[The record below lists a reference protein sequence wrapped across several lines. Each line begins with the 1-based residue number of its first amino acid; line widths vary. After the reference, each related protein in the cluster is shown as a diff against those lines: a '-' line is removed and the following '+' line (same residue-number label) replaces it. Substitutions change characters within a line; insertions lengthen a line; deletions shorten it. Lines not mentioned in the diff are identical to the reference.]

1 MSVQI
6 FEKIVI
12 FAPIFETILRFCL
25 LFNAFLFMEWTSDM
39 PQFITDH
46 LNDDVSR
53 LLLSARRYP
62 SLDVP
67 FAVEQIE
74 ARRRLRTKLPE
85 WYALPDLIMGGRIPA
100 EQCSS
105 EQTARFKRSIM
116 LADAHSLCDM
126 TGGMGVDFWYMS
138 QGLDYAVYTERQPAL
153 CEAARH
159 NFGVLRG
166 VATSACSEI
175 VVREGLSTEL
185 PIPDVDV
192 IYLDPARRSIDG
204 SRIYEISDCDPDVV
218 SWQHDLLAH
227 CRQLIT
233 KVSPMADISRTLSR
247 LVGVT
252 HLYVVSVR
260 NECKELLVVQQHDA
274 STDASLQQQ
283 IHCVDFLSDHTTE
296 FQFSKQKI
304 GALDS
309 QALAVQIGQYL
320 YEPDVSIM
328 KAQGFK
334 ALAECFGVRM
344 LDTDCHYFTS
354 DDLIPDFPGRIFRI
368 DQEIEFSSRVIRQL
382 RRTIPQANIAVR
394 HFPLAADELRRRTG
408 IRDGG
413 EVYLFGATLQ
423 NVGPLLLLCSKYKQ
437 SIM

>member
-1 MSVQI
+1 
-6 FEKIVI
+6 
-12 FAPIFETILRFCL
+12 
-25 LFNAFLFMEWTSDM
+25 MEWTSDIR
-39 PQFITDH
+39 QFVSEH

-62 SLDVP
+62 SIDVP

-105 EQTARFKRSIM
+105 EQTARFKRSVM

-138 QGLDYAVYTERQPAL
+138 QGLDRAVYTERQPHL

-159 NFGVLRG
+159 NFSVLQS
-166 VATSACSEI
+166 ATEEACSAIE
-175 VVREGLSTEL
+175 VREGLSTEL

-192 IYLDPARRSIDG
+192 IYLDPARRSTDG
-204 SRIYEISDCDPDVV
+204 SRIYEISDCEPDVV
-218 SWQHDLLAH
+218 AWQHDLLSH

-260 NECKELLVVQQHDA
+260 NECKELLIVQQPDA
-274 STDASLQQQ
+274 LTSSPDCLQ
-283 IHCVDFLSDHTTE
+283 IHCVDFGADRSVD
-296 FQFSKQKI
+296 FQFSKRQL
-304 GALDS
+304 GALEEGS
-309 QALAVQIGQYL
+309 LATQMGSFL

-334 ALAECFGVRM
+334 ALSDRFNVRM
-344 LDTDCHYFTS
+344 LDSDCHYFTS
-354 DDLIPDFPGRIFRI
+354 DALVPDFPGRIFVV
-368 DQEIEFSSRVIRQL
+368 DQQIEFSSRAIKQL
-382 RRTIPQANIAVR
+382 RRAIPQANIAVR
-394 HFPLAADELRRRTG
+394 HFPLAAEELRRRTG

-423 NVGPLLLLCSKYKQ
+423 NVGPILLKCSKYKQ
-437 SIM
+437 SAVL